1 VQGQFQ
7 HVVRDRFVGV
17 GDGVGEAAGDF
28 LQARHFIRGVAAAL
42 GQAVL
47 VAGVAAGLLSFRM
60 AFRKTFLA
68 RAFADRFDFLEGRQ
82 RDGRRGGRKR
92 RCRRLRRRSGRP
104 GRLRLLRRLAL
115 GHGARAL
122 VAEGGHLPALVCG
135 LKFFRHKP

>member
-47 VAGVAAGLLSFRM
+47 VAGVLAAGLLSFRM

-82 RDGRRGGRKR
+82 RDGRRDRAQAALPALAAAQRAPGPPAPFAPPRAGPR
-92 RCRRLRRRSGRP
+92 RSGARRRRRSSPSAGMRFEI
-104 GRLRLLRRLAL
+104 LST
-115 GHGARAL
+115 
-122 VAEGGHLPALVCG
+122 
-135 LKFFRHKP
+135 